1 MISKFTNKYI
11 CFYNHLISDALQ
23 TKDNYFRGRGIEKVK
38 SHWSKTTF
46 HDCEFVGIRSNKGK
60 ESISGDIHKYPKQIF
75 MLSVVIYSTCQTL
88 NTVKFVYIIN
98 SGDTND
104 TSLKYETDSQATDC
118 VQSIL
123 RQDSI
128 S

>member
-1 MISKFTNKYI
+1 
-11 CFYNHLISDALQ
+11 
-23 TKDNYFRGRGIEKVK
+23 
-38 SHWSKTTF
+38 
-46 HDCEFVGIRSNKGK
+46 
-60 ESISGDIHKYPKQIF
+60 